1 MMSRGRRVAWAC
13 VSRTNWSGET
23 GRRPNRKERGGF
35 IGAVC
40 PCVLSSAASSLL
52 RPGGPAC
59 AASRAG
65 HPPKYPLLHHCLRR
79 THFPVP
85 SPAPL
90 SPGQS
95 QVSNPSTRYPCLPS
109 LQLLQG
115 APEAGLQALPTD
127 PYPSGYL
134 LTVSGRNQGG
144 LDQTF
149 GVPGSE
155 KPQRPPLA
163 QPLVNRAE
171 AGTVPPPPASRL
183 SASLPLPPAR
193 ISFWGLAAALNPSN
207 FHCPVVAL
215 PPEA

>member
-1 MMSRGRRVAWAC
+1 MMSRGRRVAWAR
-13 VSRTNWSGET
+13 VSGMNWSGKT
-23 GRRPNRKERGGF
+23 GKRPNRKERGGF

-40 PCVLSSAASSLL
+40 PCVLSSAASSPL
-52 RPGGPAC
+52 RPGDPAC

-65 HPPKYPLLHHCLRR
+65 HPPKHPLLHHCLRPA
-79 THFPVP
+79 HFPVP

-95 QVSNPSTRYPCLPS
+95 QVSSTRYPCLPS

-115 APEAGLQALPTD
+115 TPEAGLQALPTD

-149 GVPGSE
+149 GVLGSE
-155 KPQRPPLA
+155 KPQRPPPV

-171 AGTVPPPPASRL
+171 AGTLPTPQPRG
-183 SASLPLPPAR
+183 PLPPCPCLLPRSPA
-193 ISFWGLAAALNPSN
+193 GAL
-207 FHCPVVAL
+207 L
-215 PPEA
+215 LL